1 MTCGRIEANCRCLL
15 LLSHSTCSL
24 LVARYLVLEFVE
36 GGELFGYITQ
46 HGRLEEP
53 EAVRLLRQMLAGLS
67 HCHRY
72 GICHRD
78 LKPENILIDGNRNVK
93 IVDFGFAA
101 LQPANKTLKTACGS
115 PHYAAPEVVKAKSY
129 NGSRAD
135 IWSCGVILYAMS
147 TGTLPFNSD
156 DYREVCSLVLKGDWV
171 FPAGIDLSEDMM
183 DLIERMLQYNPSA
196 RISVRDIWKHPLLM
210 KYGYLDTLDPDGK
223 PYIGPPPP
231 LTSKDCG
238 PPLRTK
244 DDIDQDILDSLQHL
258 WNGSKRADLMAILMN
273 DA

>member
-1 MTCGRIEANCRCLL
+1 M
-15 LLSHSTCSL
+15 
-24 LVARYLVLEFVE
+24 
-36 GGELFGYITQ
+36 
-46 HGRLEEP
+46 
-53 EAVRLLRQMLAGLS
+53 AGLS
-67 HCHRY
+67 CCHRY

-101 LQPANKTLKTACGS
+101 LQPANKLLQTACGS
-115 PHYAAPEVVKAKSY
+115 PHYASPEVVQGRRY

-147 TGTLPFNSD
+147 TGTLPFNAE
-156 DYREVCSLVLKGDWV
+156 DYREVCDLVNRGDWE
-171 FPAGIDLSEDMM
+171 FPTGVHLSNEMM
-183 DLIERMLQYNPSA
+183 DLIWRMLQQSPSS
-196 RISVRDIWKHPLLM
+196 RIPIRDIWKHPLM
-210 KYGYLDTLDPDGK
+210 RKYEYLDAMNPEGK

-238 PPLRTK
+238 PPLK
-244 DDIDQDILDSLQHL
+244 SADDVDVDILRSLQHL
-258 WNGSKRADLMAILMN
+258 WHGSKRTELVATLLN